1 MRCAVDQCLLEDNNQ
16 INSLASHVYPYKQ
29 VWSTDTQMHHLRS
42 FGMHLMLVSLPSLHM
57 PGVDLNMQRFCQ
69 SCHLADQHA
78 AHNTAS
84 VKPFLLYQHTSLQQC
99 LCLHSLWTLQ
109 LGCAPCV
116 TLTTASLASPAL
128 LLLQESSSEYSSS
141 EEDSDEEAERRL
153 QAAKEQRQARLQA
166 AMAAGSK
173 EVLRSPICCIL
184 GHVDTGQMHWHCSDK
199 LRKALLHSGIPV

>member
-1 MRCAVDQCLLEDNNQ
+1 VTL
-16 INSLASHVYPYKQ
+16 S
-29 VWSTDTQMHHLRS
+29 
-42 FGMHLMLVSLPSLHM
+42 
-57 PGVDLNMQRFCQ
+57 
-69 SCHLADQHA
+69 
-78 AHNTAS
+78 TAS
-84 VKPFLLYQHTSLQQC
+84 F
-99 LCLHSLWTLQ
+99 
-109 LGCAPCV
+109 APSAV
-116 TLTTASLASPAL
+116 

-199 LRKALLHSGIPV
+199 LRKCSHHGSLPLYGSS